1 MFLHESLFFYKFANK
16 YLRKKQM
23 SKQKNNFPFT
33 VVQFLKE
40 LKNNNNKDWFENNR
54 ELFNELFLAPALQ
67 FVVDLGEELK
77 KISPEINAVPK
88 IDKSIFRLHRDVRF
102 SKDKSPFKTN
112 MGLYFWEGKKK
123 RMECSG
129 FYFHAEP
136 GLYFMGTGM
145 YMFDKNSM
153 AKYRAAVY
161 DLQKGKALNAI
172 VKKIEKKYEVK
183 GEHFKKI
190 PRGFDPEYPYAYLLK
205 YNSIYTF
212 YESKNMDD
220 LYKGDAVKIATKF
233 FKETVALHNWLTKE
247 LQ

>member
-1 MFLHESLFFYKFANK
+1 
-16 YLRKKQM
+16 M

-40 LKNNNNKDWFENNR
+40 LKNNNNKIWFENNR
-54 ELFNELFLAPALQ
+54 EKFNELLLAPALQ

-112 MGLYFWEGKKK
+112 LGLYFWEGKRK

-145 YMFDKNSM
+145 YMFDKELT

-161 DLQKGKALNAI
+161 NPDKGKKLRDI
-172 VKKIEKKYEVK
+172 IKKIEKKYEVK
-183 GEHFKKI
+183 GEKLKKV
-190 PRGFDPEYPYAYLLK
+190 PRGFDPEYPYADLLK
-205 YNSIYTF
+205 HDSLYTL

-220 LYKGDAVKIATKF
+220 LYNGDAVKIAAKF
-233 FKETVALHNWLTKE
+233 FNETVALHNWLTEE